1 MIACLS
7 IPYFVAALERRGD
20 EALVDKPLV
29 VGGQPWEARPL
40 FAFSSEAARAGVRP
54 GMSLRLAY
62 SLFPDS
68 RFLPAAQE
76 RYLQSTGEIAHTL
89 ADFAGRIE
97 AQDLWLQ
104 LPTRRAEET
113 AISRTLPAHYYLDL
127 AELPAQESFSLA
139 ADAGRAVRR
148 ESRLAP
154 AIGIARQRFTA
165 EVAAAL
171 ARPNHARPIPPG
183 EEAQFLAA
191 RPITFLPLH
200 AEMLRRLAALGIR
213 TLGQLAAMPLP
224 ELRLRF
230 GPEVESAYYMAAG
243 QSRVED
249 ALPAPP
255 RERVV
260 RAAGCFE
267 TPITSTLVL
276 DAALVRL
283 AGSLAA
289 RLAETQAEALRLQVS
304 WETGEGEREQ
314 RALALRQPT
323 AASRRLAGVLRELLM
338 PVAFPGG
345 VAYLAAVAEFQERQV
360 RQPALFDPAPAAE
373 AGLDLDRLI
382 ARHGAGLFFRPA
394 PAEPDHVLPE
404 RRFLL
409 RER

>member
-7 IPYFVAALERRGD
+7 IPYFVAAVERRGD
-20 EALVDKPLV
+20 EALMDKPLV

-76 RYLQSTGEIAHTL
+76 RYRQSTGEIAHTL

-104 LPTRRAEET
+104 LPTRTAET
-113 AISRTLPAHYYLDL
+113 AISRTLPAYYYLDL
-127 AELPAQESFSLA
+127 EELPAREALSLA

-154 AIGIARQRFTA
+154 SIGIARRRFTA

-171 ARPNHARPIPPG
+171 ARPNHARPIVPG

-191 RPITFLPLH
+191 RPITFLPLP
-200 AEMLRRLAALGIR
+200 AETLRRLAALGIG
-213 TLGQLAAMPLP
+213 TLGRLAAMPLP

-230 GPEVESAYYMAAG
+230 GPEVEAAYYMASG
-243 QSRVED
+243 RSRVED
-249 ALPAPP
+249 AVPAPP

-260 RAAGCFE
+260 RAAGRFE
-267 TPITSTLVL
+267 TPLTSTLAL

-289 RLAETQAEALRLQVS
+289 RLAEAQAEALQLQVR
-304 WETGEGEREQ
+304 WEAEEGERGQ
-314 RALALRQPT
+314 RAVALRRPT
-323 AASRRLAGVLRELLM
+323 ADSRRLAGALRELVM
-338 PVAFPGG
+338 PLTFPGG
-345 VAYLAAVAEFQERQV
+345 VSYLAATAEFQERQV
-360 RQPALFDPAPAAE
+360 RQPSLFDAGPAAE

-394 PAEPDHVLPE
+394 PAEPGHVLPE

-409 RER
+409 VER